1 VKNNMTGTGDSPHIK
16 SDTGYTDAI
25 NKSQSVIEFEMDGTI
40 ISANENFLSM
50 MGYSLDEIV
59 GQHHRIF
66 ADPKF
71 AASDEYKEFWAALQ
85 RGEYQAAE
93 FKRLGKNGRE
103 VWIQASYNPVFD
115 RDGKPYK
122 VVKFATDITED
133 SVRNSNYA
141 GQIDAINRSQSV
153 IEFEM
158 DGTIISANENF
169 LSMMGYNLDEIV
181 GQHHSIFAD
190 PKFAASDEYKEF
202 WAALQRGE
210 YQAAEFKRLG
220 KNGREVWIQGSY
232 NPIFDRSG
240 KPYKVVKFATDIT
253 ERKASEAMIDSQQR
267 AIMELSTPAMQ
278 LLEDIILMPLVGNI
292 DSERAG
298 TMIDKLLGTISASSA
313 SVAILDVTGVP
324 VIDTNVARY
333 LLKTVSAAKMLG
345 AEVILTGIQ
354 PSGAQTLV
362 QLGIDL
368 SGVTTKGSLRAGI
381 QEAMLMT
388 GLKLVAE

>member
-1 VKNNMTGTGDSPHIK
+1 MTGKGDSEE
-16 SDTGYTDAI
+16 SYTGYIDAI
-25 NKSQSVIEFEMDGTI
+25 NRSQSVIEFEMDGTI

-71 AASDEYKEFWAALQ
+71 AASDEYREFWAALE

-133 SVRNSNYA
+133 SVRNANYA

-158 DGTIISANENF
+158 DGTILSANENF
-169 LSMMGYNLDEIV
+169 LSMMGYSLDEIV
-181 GQHHSIFAD
+181 GQHHRIFAD
-190 PKFAASDEYKEF
+190 PKFAASDEYREF
-202 WAALQRGE
+202 WAALERGE

-220 KNGREVWIQGSY
+220 KNGREVWIQASY
-232 NPIFDRSG
+232 NPIFDRDG
-240 KPYKVVKFATDIT
+240 KPYKVVKFSTDIT
-253 ERKASEAMIDSQQR
+253 ERKAAEAMIDSQQR
-267 AIMELSTPAMQ
+267 AIMELSTPAML
-278 LLEDIILMPLVGNI
+278 LLENIVLMPLVGAI

-298 TMIDKLLGTISASSA
+298 TMIEKLLGTISASTA
-313 SVAILDVTGVP
+313 NVAILDVTGVP
-324 VIDTNVARY
+324 VIDTNVARH
-333 LLKTVSAAKMLG
+333 LLKSVAAAKMLG

-368 SGVTTKGSLRAGI
+368 SGVTTKGSLRAGV

-388 GLKLVAE
+388 GLKLVVE